1 MSDSRSTTSMAAR
14 RFFSAIPTRIL
25 LTGFALASFACQ
37 RDADSRA
44 TRPASTVSA
53 QLPSARPAASLAA
66 TADGAGSAETP
77 VLVLGRK
84 TGYAQL
90 ADKRIIRTRSQECP
104 VGVPRADA
112 ACRATRGGCVADK
125 ECVAKANGYC
135 TNPGDGMGCRCQYG
149 CKTDADCGKDEVCLC
164 GEPAGTC
171 VATTCADSSCAPP
184 SRCSTYHNGCF
195 YVPFACLERIGST
208 ACSF

>member
-1 MSDSRSTTSMAAR
+1 M
-14 RFFSAIPTRIL
+14 
-25 LTGFALASFACQ
+25 
-37 RDADSRA
+37 
-44 TRPASTVSA
+44 
-53 QLPSARPAASLAA
+53 
-66 TADGAGSAETP
+66 
-77 VLVLGRK
+77 
-84 TGYAQL
+84 
-90 ADKRIIRTRSQECP
+90 
-104 VGVPRADA
+104 GVPRADA

-171 VATTCADSSCAPP
+171 VAATCSDSSCAPP

-195 YVPFACLERIGST
+195 YVPFACLERIRFHSVLVLKAQFAKAT
-208 ACSF
+208 ARLRSAAADARPARPESASSSVPAKFARRASIIFGGA

>member
-1 MSDSRSTTSMAAR
+1 MPMTAR
-14 RFFSAIPTRIL
+14 QFFYAVLTGGL
-25 LTGFALASFACQ
+25 LTGFVLGSVAC
-37 RDADSRA
+37 RRGAAEATHDTSRA
-44 TRPASTVSA
+44 SA
-53 QLPSARPAASLAA
+53 QLPSAHPTASQGAP
-66 TADGAGSAETP
+66 TGADAAETP
-77 VLVLGRK
+77 ILVLGQN

-90 ADKRIIRTRSQECP
+90 ADKRVIRTQRQECP

-112 ACRATRGGCVADK
+112 ACRATRGACVADK
-125 ECVAKANGYC
+125 ECVAKPNGYC

-149 CKTDADCGKDEVCLC
+149 CKTDADCGKEEVCLC

-171 VATTCADSSCAPP
+171 VSATCSESSCAAP